1 MNFKLKNKGLAF
13 FIFAIFSFLAGGLN
27 GFLGTGG
34 GIVFVI
40 LLSLITKNEQKDNL
54 ATTLCATLPISMIGL
69 IYYIKSE
76 SVDFSLI
83 GKILVPSLVGG
94 VVGAILVDRLST
106 RLLNLIFSLL
116 IIYSGFRLIF
126 Q

>member
-83 GKILVPSLVGG
+83 GKILVPSIVGG

>member
-76 SVDFSLI
+76 NVDFSLI
-83 GKILVPSLVGG
+83 GKILVPSIVGG

>member
-106 RLLNLIFSLL
+106 RLLNLIFSAL